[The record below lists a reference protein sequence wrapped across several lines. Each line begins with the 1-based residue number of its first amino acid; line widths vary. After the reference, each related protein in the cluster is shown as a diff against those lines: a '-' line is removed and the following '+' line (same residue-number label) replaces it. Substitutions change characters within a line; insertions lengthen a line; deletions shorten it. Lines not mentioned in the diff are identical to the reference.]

1 LLEETAGRVWPGA
14 ALEPGAGVGAQ
25 ALGAVGGTAGGLLST
40 GEGWTVVDE
49 SASPVGSGGR
59 IDPRVLD
66 LPPWAGAVYGFELDL
81 PELPAPRADPVYR
94 ALPSYPGVER
104 DVALLVPDDVAAA
117 RVQALVR
124 EAGGALL
131 VDVEPFDVF
140 RGRGVPEGARS
151 LAYRFRFRS
160 PERTLTDDEV
170 ERATATILDRLGEEL
185 RVQVRR

>member
-1 LLEETAGRVWPGA
+1 VWPGA
-14 ALEPGAGVGAQ
+14 VLEPAA
-25 ALGAVGGTAGGLLST
+25 AGGLLST
-40 GEGWTVVDE
+40 GEAWTVVDA

-59 IDPRVLD
+59 IAPSALD

-94 ALPSYPGVER
+94 ALPSYPGMER
-104 DVALLVPDDVAAA
+104 DVALLVPDGVPAA